1 MVVIK
6 LLVLDTVYPAKRQRY
21 TLGVGPQYTTSTVTA
36 CDSQL
41 RKWCVSPCL
50 LYPHGLA
57 TADLVI
63 DDVVS
68 PLAGLVAAAVGAVA
82 TPKAASA
89 SIATAVILILGMGCS
104 LFMKH
109 YEWIS

>member
-1 MVVIK
+1 
-6 LLVLDTVYPAKRQRY
+6 
-21 TLGVGPQYTTSTVTA
+21 
-36 CDSQL
+36 
-41 RKWCVSPCL
+41 
-50 LYPHGLA
+50 
-57 TADLVI
+57 VI